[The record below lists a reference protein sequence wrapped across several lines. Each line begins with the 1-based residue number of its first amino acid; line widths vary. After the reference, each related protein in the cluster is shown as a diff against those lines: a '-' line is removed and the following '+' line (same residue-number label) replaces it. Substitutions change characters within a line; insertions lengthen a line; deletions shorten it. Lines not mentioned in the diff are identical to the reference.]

1 MSAFDAGRSI
11 QQTVRRTGVQ
21 MRGDNINVG
30 LEAPGVIAA
39 PPISSGAIAAQQL
52 ADTFAN
58 FVNTGTAVGRVAN
71 SIEANNIRAMQERQ
85 RLQQE
90 QARQAAEDARL
101 LENSKNTAI
110 GSGAQLVTQYAPA
123 TESRIA
129 SNEITN
135 RGVPIGADEIPSMAE
150 SLANADADKLKLD
163 GYARQGFVEG
173 AIPRYASALEKNRN
187 DNVRSATGLVVSQYT
202 NAVPILV
209 AQGKDINEE
218 TERTHQATGV
228 PVYVLKG
235 GLVSVMKEAAA
246 NNNPDVANALFGV
259 LKDEFPTDVESAQV
273 RLKHEGEMEVKRF
286 RADQQQEVNDIVAR
300 VGMGQM
306 SIDNGRQTIKEKRQ
320 AGWID
325 DQTVFMANQALVG
338 FGTEEAKQRL
348 KERSQLEHQY
358 LMASLMSSTLNGTLP
373 KHKAIEIATEN
384 GGSRTYEP
392 KELQEMGL
400 NEFVKQRLASLPPQ
414 ATELEKL
421 AANRDIMR
429 VAHKNGMVYKPFTE
443 SLLQTHSMITT
454 DSFTGRKENEQSD
467 KQIMRQVTMFSEMRA
482 NAPAMLNDL
491 TDSVRS
497 DYEAIMIGVE
507 RLGSKE
513 EAVRAMAA
521 NKKRNYQMTAADTK
535 AIEDATKSIVDR
547 IGIFN
552 YDNKDTIASIVR
564 SHYMF
569 ARSSFQNADDTAN
582 SVIRHIDNNKLRI
595 NDQLVY
601 YPKPGGVPSIFAAQ
615 VEDYI
620 AEISLGWGKENAFQG
635 SRMERGD
642 VRVFFNNEQKTWEIR
657 RTGTNDYV
665 MAKEKPLVFADEE
678 FVQMMSARQVDGIIN
693 SARWMG
699 NVNMGVGIDGRDIP
713 VVPMLPG
720 RRTAQ

>member
-1 MSAFDAGRSI
+1 
-11 QQTVRRTGVQ
+11 
-21 MRGDNINVG
+21 
-30 LEAPGVIAA
+30 
-39 PPISSGAIAAQQL
+39 
-52 ADTFAN
+52 
-58 FVNTGTAVGRVAN
+58 
-71 SIEANNIRAMQERQ
+71 
-85 RLQQE
+85 
-90 QARQAAEDARL
+90 
-101 LENSKNTAI
+101 
-110 GSGAQLVTQYAPA
+110 
-123 TESRIA
+123 
-129 SNEITN
+129 
-135 RGVPIGADEIPSMAE
+135 
-150 SLANADADKLKLD
+150 
-163 GYARQGFVEG
+163 
-173 AIPRYASALEKNRN
+173 
-187 DNVRSATGLVVSQYT
+187 
-202 NAVPILV
+202 
-209 AQGKDINEE
+209 
-218 TERTHQATGV
+218 
-228 PVYVLKG
+228 
-235 GLVSVMKEAAA
+235 
-246 NNNPDVANALFGV
+246 
-259 LKDEFPTDVESAQV
+259 
-273 RLKHEGEMEVKRF
+273 
-286 RADQQQEVNDIVAR
+286 
-300 VGMGQM
+300 
-306 SIDNGRQTIKEKRQ
+306 
-320 AGWID
+320 
-325 DQTVFMANQALVG
+325 
-338 FGTEEAKQRL
+338 
-348 KERSQLEHQY
+348 
-358 LMASLMSSTLNGTLP
+358 
-373 KHKAIEIATEN
+373 
-384 GGSRTYEP
+384 
-392 KELQEMGL
+392 
-400 NEFVKQRLASLPPQ
+400 
-414 ATELEKL
+414 
-421 AANRDIMR
+421 
-429 VAHKNGMVYKPFTE
+429 MVYKPFTE
-443 SLLQTHSMITT
+443 SLSQAHSMITT